1 MSESI
6 NNGNESGATS
16 PGWEV
21 EIPVQ
26 ELDRSCRMPVLFMLW
41 KAAGWLFLGSLL
53 AFLNS
58 IRFHAPD
65 LLAHCP
71 WLTYGRIG
79 PAASTALVYG
89 FALQAGFGIALWL
102 MVRMG
107 RSLLV
112 QPGFVFLGA
121 AFWNIG
127 VLVGFVGILMGD
139 GSSYALFE
147 SPSYAVP
154 ILFVSYTVL
163 AGLGLVTFIRRQVKS
178 LYVSQW
184 FVFASLLWFPWI
196 LSTASL
202 LLHYYPVRGVTQ
214 VAIAGWYATG
224 LVTLVLGGIGLAVIF
239 YLIPK
244 ILQKPL
250 HSHFLG
256 LFAFWLLLFF
266 GGGAGVLSGTT
277 VPAWIS
283 GLSAVMSFF
292 VCFASILVALNLFQ
306 TVGSDVGKLMTGELR
321 FASVSALS
329 FLLLGFLNALNAY
342 SGVTEIT
349 QFTLVLP
356 ALQHLAVGGFI
367 TMAIFA
373 AVYHIL
379 PRILDSDGVS
389 SGAVSLHFWVTIL
402 GVGLTVA
409 VLGLGGLIQGQT
421 MNDPSIPFTAVT
433 KSALNFL
440 RMETVGS
447 LLLLVGSVL
456 FLVNVGR
463 SGCQVLCCGDGG
475 LLSCLSDS
483 ESEDE
488 TEESSPPAA
497 SAEKKSAA
505 PKRAAKKASK
515 KVAAKKKTVA
525 AKKKQAKKAAKK

>member
-6 NNGNESGATS
+6 NNGNESGARS

-53 AFLNS
+53 ALLNS

-71 WLTYGRIG
+71 WLSYGRIG

-89 FALQAGFGIALWL
+89 FALQAGFGVALWL
-102 MVRMG
+102 LVRMS
-107 RSLLV
+107 RSLLA

-121 AFWNIG
+121 SFWNIG
-127 VLVGFVGILMGD
+127 VLVGFVGILAGD
-139 GSSYALFE
+139 GTSYALFE
-147 SPSYAVP
+147 SPRYAVP
-154 ILFVSYTVL
+154 ILFVGYTIV
-163 AGLGLVTFIRRQVKS
+163 AGLGLVTFMRRQVKS

-196 LSTASL
+196 LSAASL

-224 LVTLVLGGIGLAVIF
+224 LITLVLGGLGLAVIF

-244 ILQKPL
+244 ILKRPL
-250 HSHFLG
+250 HSHYLAV
-256 LFAFWLLLFF
+256 FAFWLLLFF
-266 GGGAGVLSGTT
+266 GNGAGVLSGTT

-292 VCFASILVALNLFQ
+292 VCFASILVGLNLYK
-306 TVGSDVGKLMTGELR
+306 TVGSDVNRLFSPDLR
-321 FASVSALS
+321 FVSVSTVS
-329 FLLLGFLNALNAY
+329 FLVLGVFNALNAY
-342 SGVTEIT
+342 SGVTEVT

-356 ALQHLAVGGFI
+356 ALQHLAFGGFI
-367 TMAIFA
+367 SMALFGA
-373 AVYHIL
+373 AYHIL
-379 PRILDSDGVS
+379 PRILGSEELP
-389 SGAVSLHFWVTIL
+389 SGSVNLHFWMTTLGLVLTI
-402 GVGLTVA
+402 G

-421 MNDPSIPFTAVT
+421 MNDPTIPFTAVT

-463 SGCQVLCCGDGG
+463 SGCNALCCGDGG
-475 LLSCLSDS
+475 ILCNIGDSDVTQDLD
-483 ESEDE
+483 ESPED
-488 TEESSPPAA
+488 A
-497 SAEKKSAA
+497 SKEKSTSV
-505 PKRAAKKASK
+505 KRASKKATK
-515 KVAAKKKTVA
+515 KVAAKKKTV